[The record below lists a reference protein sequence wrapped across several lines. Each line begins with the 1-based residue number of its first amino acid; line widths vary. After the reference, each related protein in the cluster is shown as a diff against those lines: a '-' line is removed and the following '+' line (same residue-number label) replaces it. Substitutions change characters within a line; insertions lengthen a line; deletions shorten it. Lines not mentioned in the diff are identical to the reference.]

1 MTCSREQGYS
11 LIEVIVAF
19 AVLALALTLLL
30 GTLSGG
36 VRQIRESADAGRA
49 ALHAQSLLETLGVD
63 EPLIPG
69 RSTGEFDEGRYQW
82 ELNVTPWLDSG
93 RASPALDDDAP
104 RLLELHLAVS
114 WGEAGPSQR
123 WQVQTLRLVSMEMP

>member
-1 MTCSREQGYS
+1 MTRAREQGYS

-36 VRQIRESADAGRA
+36 VRQVRESADAGRA
-49 ALHAQSLLETLGVD
+49 ALHAQSLLDTLGID
-63 EPLIPG
+63 ESLTPG
-69 RSTGEFDEGRYQW
+69 RSKGEFDEGRYQW
-82 ELNVTPWLDSG
+82 ELNIAPWLDSG
-93 RASPALDDDAP
+93 RVSPALDGNAP

-114 WGEAGPSQR
+114 WGEAGPTQR
-123 WQVQTLRLVSMEMP
+123 WQVQTLRLAPPEQP

>member
-1 MTCSREQGYS
+1 MTYTREQGYS

-36 VRQIRESADAGRA
+36 VRQVRESADAGRA
-49 ALHAQSLLETLGVD
+49 ALHAQSLLDTLGFD
-63 EPLIPG
+63 GPLTPG

-82 ELNVTPWLDSG
+82 ELNIAPWLDPG
-93 RASPALDDDAP
+93 RASPVLDGTAP
-104 RLLELHLAVS
+104 HLLELHLVVS
-114 WGEAGPSQR
+114 WGEAGPAQR
-123 WQVQTLRLVSMEMP
+123 WQVQTLRLASPELP

>member
-1 MTCSREQGYS
+1 MTYTREQGYS

-36 VRQIRESADAGRA
+36 VRQIRASADAGRA
-49 ALHAQSLLETLGVD
+49 ALHAQSLLDTLGLD
-63 EPLIPG
+63 EPLMPG
-69 RSTGEFDEGRYQW
+69 RSTGVFAEGRYQW
-82 ELNVTPWLDSG
+82 ELNITPWRDPG
-93 RASPALDDDAP
+93 RASPVVDGNAP
-104 RLLELHLAVS
+104 HLLELHLAVS

-123 WQVQTLRLVSMEMP
+123 WQVQTLRLVPPELP